1 MSGISKM
8 KHLMMAGL
16 VVFGILPGC
25 QSDPDLAAAPELSFR
40 DDIQP
45 ILSGNCT
52 MSGCHS
58 HSGESVFPLD
68 SYSEVAGRVEA
79 GSARGSEL
87 YKVVANRTDRL
98 MPPAGPLADADIQRL
113 YIWIE
118 QGAKNN

>member
-1 MSGISKM
+1 MKGIPFIKLLIIS
-8 KHLMMAGL
+8 LFCGL
-16 VVFGILPGC
+16 SVLAGC
-25 QSDPDLAAAPELSFR
+25 QSDPDLASTPELSFR

-68 SYSEVAGRVEA
+68 SYDDVASRVKP
-79 GSARGSEL
+79 GNARGSEL
-87 YKVVANRTDRL
+87 YKVVANRSDRL
-98 MPPAGPLADADIQRL
+98 MPPSGPLADADIQRL